1 MSASKPL
8 YGKFRGTVTDNQ
20 DPNMQGRITANVPG
34 VLEDQTSSWAMPS
47 VPYAGTASDNSS
59 VGFFFIPPKGANV
72 WIEFE
77 DGDITRPIWS
87 GCFWNE
93 NGAPTQ
99 DSSMNT
105 KVLKTDKATITID
118 DSAGSVTIE
127 TPSTGF
133 KIVMDSTGITLSC
146 DPNTVQ
152 VSTSSVS
159 VNNGALEVT

>member
-1 MSASKPL
+1 VSAPERL
-8 YGKFRGTVTDNQ
+8 YGKYRGVVSDNQ
-20 DPNMQGRITANVPG
+20 DPNMQGRITVNVPG

-47 VPYAGTASDNSS
+47 VPYAGTSSDDVS

-72 WIEFE
+72 WVEFE
-77 DGDITRPIWS
+77 GGDITKPIWS
-87 GCFWNE
+87 GCFWDE

-118 DSAGSVTIE
+118 DSSGSVTIE

-133 KIVMDSTGITLSC
+133 KVVIDSSGITLSC
-146 DPNTVQ
+146 TPNSVQ

-159 VNNGALEVT
+159 VNDGALEVT